1 MFPGA
6 EIPTSGS
13 FGKDEVPILAAT
25 LAAHLFLRKMLTLS
39 ISDAVVDTRMHLEVV
54 SPRETTVLAALQAP
68 ITDKRRVSER
78 VKEAA
83 GGEAQSDK
91 GAAKKAKGGDDK
103 AAGQKKAVEK
113 GSGDQVRTKAQLTAM
128 ATSDRW
134 LLIQDVEA
142 FEKGGV
148 LCFAWGHWSKAIDS
162 KIVHV
167 AW

>member
-1 MFPGA
+1 MFLEA
-6 EIPTSGS
+6 EIPTSES
-13 FGKDEVPILAAT
+13 VGKDDAPILAAT
-25 LAAHLFLRKMLTLS
+25 LAAHLFFRKMLTLS
-39 ISDAVVDTRMHLEVV
+39 INDAVVDTHMHQKFV
-54 SPRETTVLAALQAP
+54 SPRETAVLAALQAP

-103 AAGQKKAVEK
+103 AAGQKKAVDK
-113 GSGDQVRTKAQLTAM
+113 GGGGQVWTAAQLTAK
-128 ATSDRW
+128 ATSDRG
-134 LLIQDVEA
+134 LLIQDVDA

-148 LCFAWGHWSKAIDS
+148 LCFAWGHWSKAIDP